1 MLQIFISHAISP
13 TLASLNLPQRHV
25 ISGQRRDNAD
35 KDKILLAGVFH
46 AVALALS
53 RDHHIALFDRDLPVF
68 SGSLTLK
75 IYLLAVI
82 QKSARPRL
90 ARTPTRRRF

>member
-35 KDKILLAGVFH
+35 KDKILLTGVFH
-46 AVALALS
+46 AVTLALS
-53 RDHHIALFDRDLPVF
+53 RDHHVALFDRDLLV
-68 SGSLTLK
+68 STRSLAFK
-75 IYLLAVI
+75 IYLFAVI
-82 QKSARPRL
+82 
-90 ARTPTRRRF
+90 